1 MKWILTLLLFTL
13 LSLNAKAQKSTIK
26 PIAKNDESIDDTML
40 SIHPSFPGG
49 EKAYYKFLARNLK
62 RPNQDD
68 VFGRVFVSFFVEK
81 DGSLSDFKVERSLGK
96 DYDKEALRVL
106 RKSPK
111 WLPARRN
118 GKAIRIKYVVPINF
132 SITE

>member
-26 PIAKNDESIDDTML
+26 PVAKNDESIDDTML
-40 SIHPSFPGG
+40 SIHPSFSGG
-49 EKAYYKFLARNLK
+49 EKAYYKFLATNLK
-62 RPNQDD
+62 RPNQND

-81 DGSLSDFKVERSLGK
+81 DGSLTGFKVEKSLGK
-96 DYDKEALRVL
+96 DYDDEALRVL

-111 WLPARRN
+111 WIPARKN
-118 GKAIRIKYVVPINF
+118 GSSIRIKYIVPINF
-132 SITE
+132 DITE